1 MRTFCQSM
9 TAILVVAVAASLCW
23 LVALRRQLAH
33 ESHERELDRQAFVEL
48 GSRMPVHNG
57 GNARR
62 MATVEGPESAPENL
76 DRFNAA
82 LDRDPV
88 WASYFRKLERRRIL
102 SRYDVLLT
110 ALKVPPDQ
118 VGPLEDLLVDRAIAS
133 RNAVHKVRE
142 SGQKFGSPALI
153 SEVAHATDEVDAKIA
168 KLVGPDVAKQ
178 LWEWNSAIYSY
189 GNAPDGPVA
198 QDAVTLREAGFELS
212 PDQMVKM
219 ALIHYEVFV
228 LNFDAHPAPRGDPV
242 DPSIGLT
249 RREDQLFKREAA
261 VLTPDEIAVL
271 RKWTAEEH
279 QARAVAA
286 ALRVKYGV
294 EPPPPPPRIASGSP
308 DAPGNPVRP

>member
-1 MRTFCQSM
+1 MRTLFQWM
-9 TAILVVAVAASLCW
+9 TALLVVALAASLYGIM
-23 LVALRRQLAH
+23 VLRRQIAH
-33 ESHERELDRQAFVEL
+33 EARERELDRQAFVEL

-62 MATVEGPESAPENL
+62 LAPAEGPEAAAANL

-88 WASYFRKLERRRIL
+88 WASYFRRLERRRIL
-102 SRYDVLLT
+102 SRYDILLA
-110 ALKVPPDQ
+110 ALKIPPAQ

-133 RNAVHKVRE
+133 RSAVHRVRE

-168 KLVGPDVAKQ
+168 KLVGADVAKQ

-198 QDAVTLREAGFELS
+198 QDAVTLHEAGFELT

-228 LNFDAHPAPRGDPV
+228 LNFDAHPSPGNDPV
-242 DPSIGLT
+242 DQSTGLT
-249 RREDQLFKREAA
+249 HREDQLFKREAD
-261 VLTPDEIAVL
+261 VLPPEEIAVL
-271 RKWTAEEH
+271 RKWTADEH

-286 ALRVKYGV
+286 ALRAKFGV
-294 EPPPPPPRIASGSP
+294 EAPPPPRVDPGAPGGPGSP
-308 DAPGNPVRP
+308 GRP

>member
-1 MRTFCQSM
+1 
-9 TAILVVAVAASLCW
+9 VAASLCW

-62 MATVEGPESAPENL
+62 VAAAEGPESASANL
-76 DRFNAA
+76 DHFNAA

-88 WASYFRKLERRRIL
+88 WAAYFRKLERRRIL
-102 SRYDVLLT
+102 SRYRILLA
-110 ALKVPPDQ
+110 ALKIPPER
-118 VGPLEDLLVDRAIAS
+118 VGPLEDLMVDRAIAS
-133 RNAVHKVRE
+133 RNAVHRVRE

-168 KLVGPDVAKQ
+168 KLVGADVAKQ

-198 QDAVTLREAGFELS
+198 QDAVTLHEAGFELT

-219 ALIHYEVFV
+219 ALIRYEVFV
-228 LNFDAHPAPRGDPV
+228 LNFDAHPSPAKDPV
-242 DPSIGLT
+242 DPSTGLT
-249 RREDQLFKREAA
+249 HREDQLFKREAD
-261 VLTPDEIAVL
+261 VLQPAEIAVL

-279 QARAVAA
+279 QARAIAA
-286 ALRVKYGV
+286 TLRLKFGG
-294 EPPPPPPRIASGSP
+294 EAPPPPPQIDSGSP
-308 DAPGNPVRP
+308 GAPGNPGRP